1 MKVECVALK
10 VYNVQNDEDYDENEL
25 LYNNAINEV
34 EILKKLSGT
43 DGIIKYNGSE
53 INKENKKALIVMEF
67 GGINLVEYI
76 KELKNKHHY
85 SIRSVKEV
93 VIKAAEAL
101 EIFHQNGGIHLD
113 IKPENFVIS
122 QQGSVKL
129 IDFGFSRFLSEGEQS
144 IGLDGI
150 IYGTKGYIA
159 KEVFE
164 ENDNVTQKAD
174 VYSFGVL
181 IYKLIYKLEEELYA
195 GNELCFV
202 NLNEIMPFAGHTNS
216 TKDRLDRAMNR
227 CTSENPDERPTI
239 LMLSIFSEYS

>member
-1 MKVECVALK
+1 M
-10 VYNVQNDEDYDENEL
+10 Q
-25 LYNNAINEV
+25 
-34 EILKKLSGT
+34 SGS
-43 DGIIKYNGSE
+43 KNE

-85 SIRSVKEV
+85 SIR
-93 VIKAAEAL
+93 
-101 EIFHQNGGIHLD
+101 NGGIHLD

-122 QQGSVKL
+122 QQCSVKL

-144 IGLDGI
+144 ISLDGM

-164 ENDNVTQKAD
+164 QNDNVTQKAD
-174 VYSFGVL
+174 VYSFGAL
-181 IYKLIYKLEEELYA
+181 IYKLVYKLEEELYT
-195 GNELCFV
+195 GNGLCFV
-202 NLNEIMPFAGHTNS
+202 NLNEIMPLAGHTNS
-216 TKDRLDRAMNR
+216 NKDPLDRAMNR

-239 LMLSIFSEYS
+239 SDVIYILRI